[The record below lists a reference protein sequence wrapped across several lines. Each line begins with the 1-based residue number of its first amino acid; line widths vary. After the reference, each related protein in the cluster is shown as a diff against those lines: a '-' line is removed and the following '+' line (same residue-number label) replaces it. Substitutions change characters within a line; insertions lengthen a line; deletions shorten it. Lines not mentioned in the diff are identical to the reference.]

1 MHRMLWAVL
10 IGFAATLLVGPAMIR
25 LLRRLKLGQQV
36 YELAP
41 KSHQSKQGVPTMAGL
56 MFAGVS
62 ILVAFVLRVG
72 AFDYQSDFMLVLAA
86 FSLLNLL
93 IGFVDDMLK
102 IRRKKNQGGL
112 RERSKVV
119 AQILISLAFSLYCYF
134 HPQVG
139 SSIVVPFFN
148 VEWDLGIYYMPV
160 MMFAIICTTNASNL
174 LDGLDGL
181 LGGVSLS
188 VMATMG
194 LFALFFAGMLSVGAQ
209 QDNLLN
215 LAIFCTALVGS
226 LMGYLR
232 YNMSPAQMLMGDT
245 GSMYI
250 GAVFV
255 GAAMLLRLPLL
266 IPIAGFMMVWSLLS
280 TFIQRMYFKATHGK
294 RIFKNS
300 PYHHHLEMSGTPETR
315 IVSMYA
321 LITILLCLLCFLAV
335 PAGL

>member
-10 IGFAATLLVGPAMIR
+10 IGFAVTLLVGPAMIR

-62 ILVAFVLRVG
+62 ILVAFALRVG
-72 AFDYQSDFMLVLAA
+72 KWDMHSDFMLILAA

-93 IGFVDDMLK
+93 IGFADDKLK

-112 RERSKVV
+112 REREKII
-119 AQILISLAFSLYCYF
+119 AQLLISFGFSLYCYL

-139 SSIVVPFFN
+139 SAIVVPFFN
-148 VEWDLGIYYMPV
+148 VEWDLGILYVPV
-160 MMFAIICTTNASNL
+160 MMFVIICTTNASNL

-181 LGGVSLS
+181 LGGVSIS
-188 VMATMG
+188 VMATLG
-194 LFALFFAGMLSVGAQ
+194 LYALFFAGMLSVGPQ

-215 LAIFCTALVGS
+215 LAILCAALVGG

-250 GAVFV
+250 GGIFV

-266 IPIAGFMMVWSLLS
+266 IPVAGFMMVWSLLS
-280 TFIQRMYFKATHGK
+280 TFLQRMYYKATHGK

-300 PYHHHLEMSGTPETR
+300 PYHHHLEMSGMPETR
-315 IVSMYA
+315 IVSMYV
-321 LITILLCLLCFLAV
+321 LITVLLCLLCFLAV
-335 PAGL
+335 PVGL